1 MFNRFAIASC
11 AALIAAPALA
21 ETHALIMT
29 ISNYNVPGVAPLKGV
44 VEDAGSAKEIARR
57 LGVKERN
64 MVFLTDGQLT
74 HAGMAAAFDKL
85 QERIAPNDNVF
96 IYYSGHGGRALV
108 RDPEERC
115 GEALITVEG
124 YGFMDTDMEAKLKTL
139 SRKANKMVVF
149 LDACHSG
156 GVTTRAVG
164 ARFQGKYFPRSTAG
178 EACST
183 PVNVLKKSIG
193 VGTRSIGSGAQNYT
207 YIAAARDNE
216 VSLDEPGKGG
226 IATQAWLECVR
237 GRARDLDGSGA
248 ITADEIQTCAQD
260 LIDTKLRNVAGYTSH
275 HISIT
280 GNSRA
285 VLGFVDRQEPP
296 PVVVAPPP
304 APVASPAPTPAPV
317 ASPAPPPAPVANPA
331 PAPAPTPAPVATAPP
346 PPAPVAAAPP
356 PPPAPAG
363 PSPVNTLK
371 DIYAQR
377 DDRRVVTV
385 NMRDPKVRI
394 GRDKVEFT
402 VSSSHAGFLYLLM
415 VGSDG
420 KTFDML
426 FPNQLDR
433 SNQLE
438 VGQVLRLPRPNWEVV
453 AGGPPGTTQM
463 LAIVADAPRDFSKL
477 ALKPAGPF
485 SIVEAN
491 ALATRDIQLVTTQAP
506 SAAAE
511 ECAEQPAKRNLV
523 VARRCSNAFGAA
535 LVAVEELP

>member
-1 MFNRFAIASC
+1 MLKRSLVACSLAL
-11 AALIAAPALA
+11 AAGPALA

-44 VEDAGSAKEIARR
+44 QEDAGSAREIARR
-57 LGVKERN
+57 LGVRDSN
-64 MVFLTDGQLT
+64 MIFLTDGQLT
-74 HAGMAAAFDKL
+74 HAGMSAAFDRL

-124 YGFMDTDMEAKLKTL
+124 RGFMDTDIDAKLKLL

-156 GVTTRAVG
+156 GVTTRA
-164 ARFQGKYFPRSTAG
+164 AQTRFAAKYFPRSAPG

-183 PVNVLKKSIG
+183 PVNVLKRNIG
-193 VGTRSIGSGAQNYT
+193 AGTRSVGSGALNYT

-216 VSLDEPGKGG
+216 VSLDEPGRGG
-226 IATQAWLECVR
+226 VATQAWLECVR

-248 ITADEIQTCAQD
+248 ITADEIQICAQE
-260 LIDTKLRNVAGYTSH
+260 IINARLRNVPGFTPH

-280 GNSRA
+280 GNTRT
-285 VLGFVDRQEPP
+285 VLGFVDRQELP
-296 PVVVAPPP
+296 AAAP
-304 APVASPAPTPAPV
+304 APVAIPVPVPAPV
-317 ASPAPPPAPVANPA
+317 ATPAPPPAPVA
-331 PAPAPTPAPVATAPP
+331 VKP
-346 PPAPVAAAPP
+346 PPAP
-356 PPPAPAG
+356 PAVG
-363 PSPVNTLK
+363 PSPSNTLK

-377 DDRRVVTV
+377 DDRRVVSV
-385 NMRDPKVRI
+385 NMREQRIRI

-402 VSSSHAGFLYLLM
+402 VSSSHPGYLYILM

-420 KTFDML
+420 RTFDML
-426 FPNQLDR
+426 FPNALDR
-433 SNQLE
+433 ANQLE
-438 VGQVLRLPRPNWEVV
+438 AGQVVRLPRPNWEVV
-453 AGGPPGTTQM
+453 AGGPPGVVQL
-463 LAIVADAPRDFSKL
+463 LAMVTDAPRDFSKL

-491 ALATRDIQLVTTQAP
+491 ALATRDIQLVTMSTP
-506 SAAAE
+506 AAATE
-511 ECAEQPAKRNLV
+511 ECAEEPRKRNLV

-535 LVAVEELP
+535 LVEVEELP

>member
-1 MFNRFAIASC
+1 MFASVRGCFVAAGFALTAT
-11 AALIAAPALA
+11 AVLA

-29 ISNYNVPGVAPLKGV
+29 ISNYNVPGVSPLKGV

-57 LGVKERN
+57 LGVKESN
-64 MVFLTDGQLT
+64 MIFMTDGQLT
-74 HAGMAAAFDKL
+74 LAGMSGAFDRL

-124 YGFMDTDMEAKLKTL
+124 RGFMDTDMEAKLKTL

-156 GVTTRAVG
+156 GVTTRA
-164 ARFQGKYFPRSTAG
+164 ATSRFQAKYFPRSASG

-183 PVNVLKKSIG
+183 PVNVLKKNIG
-193 VGTRSIGSGAQNYT
+193 AGTRSIGSGAQNYT

-216 VSLDEPGKGG
+216 VSLDEPGRGG
-226 IATQAWLECVR
+226 VATQAWLECVR

-248 ITADEIQTCAQD
+248 ITADEIQACAQE
-260 LIDTKLRNVAGYTSH
+260 LIDTKLRNVPGYAAH

-296 PVVVAPPP
+296 PPAPAPVMTPVAVPVPVPVP
-304 APVASPAPTPAPV
+304 APVAAPV
-317 ASPAPPPAPVANPA
+317 V
-331 PAPAPTPAPVATAPP
+331 
-346 PPAPVAAAPP
+346 AAPP
-356 PPPAPAG
+356 PPPPAG

-385 NMRDPKVRI
+385 NMRGEKVRI

-438 VGQVLRLPRPNWEVV
+438 AGQVLRLPRPNWEVV

-491 ALATRDIQLVTTQAP
+491 ARAARDVQLVTMQAP

-511 ECAEQPAKRNLV
+511 ECADQSAKRNLA

>member
-1 MFNRFAIASC
+1 MFNRFAVASC
-11 AALIAAPALA
+11 AALLVTPALA

-29 ISNYNVPGVAPLKGV
+29 ISNYDVPGVAPLKGV
-44 VEDAGSAKEIARR
+44 AEDAGSAKEIARR
-57 LGVKERN
+57 LGVKESN
-64 MVFLTDGQLT
+64 MIFMTDRQLT
-74 HAGMAAAFDKL
+74 HAGMSAAFDRL
-85 QERIAPNDNVF
+85 QDRIAPNDNVF
-96 IYYSGHGGRALV
+96 IYYSGHGGRALM

-115 GEALITVEG
+115 GEALITSEG
-124 YGFMDTDMEAKLKTL
+124 RGFMDTDMEAKLKTL
-139 SRKANKMVVF
+139 SRKANRMMVF

-156 GVTTRAVG
+156 GVTTRA
-164 ARFQGKYFPRSTAG
+164 ATSRFQAKYFPRSLSG

-183 PVNVLKKSIG
+183 PVNVLKKNIG
-193 VGTRSIGSGAQNYT
+193 AGTRSVGSGAQNYT

-216 VSLDEPGKGG
+216 VSLDEPGRGG
-226 IATQAWLECVR
+226 VATQAWLECVR

-248 ITADEIQTCAQD
+248 ITADEIQACAQD
-260 LIDTKLRNVAGYTSH
+260 LIDTKLRNVAGFTSH

-296 PVVVAPPP
+296 PPAPAPVVAPVAVPVPAPVP
-304 APVASPAPTPAPV
+304 APVA
-317 ASPAPPPAPVANPA
+317 
-331 PAPAPTPAPVATAPP
+331 APAPTPAPVAPAPAATPAPP
-346 PPAPVAAAPP
+346 AAPVAATPPSPP
-356 PPPAPAG
+356 PPAG

-385 NMRDPKVRI
+385 NMREQKVRI

-402 VSSSHAGFLYLLM
+402 VSSSHAGYLYLLM

-420 KTFDML
+420 RTFDML

-438 VGQVLRLPRPNWEVV
+438 GGQVLRLPRPNWEVM

-491 ALATRDIQLVTTQAP
+491 ALATRDIQLVTMQAP

>member
-1 MFNRFAIASC
+1 MAV
-11 AALIAAPALA
+11 PALA

-29 ISNYNVPGVAPLKGV
+29 ISVYDVPGVPPLKGV
-44 VEDAGSAKEIARR
+44 AEDAASAKEIARR
-57 LGVKERN
+57 LGVKDEN
-64 MVFLTDGQLT
+64 MIFMTDRQLT
-74 HAGMAAAFDKL
+74 HAGMDAAFDRL

-108 RDPEERC
+108 RDPDERC
-115 GEALITVEG
+115 GEALITNEG
-124 YGFMDTDMEAKLKTL
+124 RGFMDTDMEAKLKTL

-156 GVTTRAVG
+156 GVTTRA
-164 ARFQGKYFPRSTAG
+164 AASRFQAKYFPRSVSG

-183 PVNVLKKSIG
+183 PVNVLKKNIG
-193 VGTRSIGSGAQNYT
+193 AGTRSVGSGAQNYT

-216 VSLDEPGKGG
+216 VSLDEPGRGG
-226 IATQAWLECVR
+226 VATQAWLECVR

-248 ITADEIQTCAQD
+248 ITADEIQACAQG
-260 LIDTKLRNVAGYTSH
+260 LIDTKLRNVPGYSAH

-296 PVVVAPPP
+296 PAAPAPVVAPV
-304 APVASPAPTPAPV
+304 AVPVPVPAPT
-317 ASPAPPPAPVANPA
+317 
-331 PAPAPTPAPVATAPP
+331 
-346 PPAPVAAAPP
+346 
-356 PPPAPAG
+356 
-363 PSPVNTLK
+363 NTLK

-377 DDRRVVTV
+377 DDRRLVTID
-385 NMRDPKVRI
+385 MREQKVRI

-402 VSSSHAGFLYLLM
+402 VSSSHAGYLYLLM

-438 VGQVLRLPRPNWEVV
+438 VGQVLRLPRPNWQVV

-491 ALATRDIQLVTTQAP
+491 ALATRDIQLVTMQAP
-506 SAAAE
+506 SAAGE
-511 ECAEQPAKRNLV
+511 ECAEQPAKRNLA

>member
-1 MFNRFAIASC
+1 MLNRFFAFAC
-11 AALIAAPALA
+11 ALMAMPALA

-29 ISNYNVPGVAPLKGV
+29 ISNYDVPGVPPLKGV
-44 VEDAGSAKEIARR
+44 AEDAASAREIARR
-57 LGVKERN
+57 LGVKDAN
-64 MVFLTDGQLT
+64 MLFLTDKQLS
-74 HAGMAAAFDKL
+74 HAGMNAAFDRL

-124 YGFMDTDMEAKLKTL
+124 RGFMDSDIEAKLKTL
-139 SRKANKMVVF
+139 SRRANKMVVF

-156 GVTTRAVG
+156 GVTTRA
-164 ARFQGKYFPRSTAG
+164 ASPRFAAKYFPRSSSA

-183 PVNVLKKSIG
+183 PVNVLKKNIG
-193 VGTRSIGSGAQNYT
+193 MGTRSVGSGAQNYT

-216 VSLDEPGKGG
+216 VSLDEPGRGG
-226 IATQAWLECVR
+226 VATQAWLECVR

-248 ITADEIQTCAQD
+248 ITADEIQSCAQD
-260 LIDTKLRNVAGYTSH
+260 LIDAKLRNVPGYSPH
-275 HISIT
+275 HISII

-285 VLGFVDRQEPP
+285 VLGFVDRQDPP
-296 PVVVAPPP
+296 PPAAAP
-304 APVASPAPTPAPV
+304 APVAVPAPTPAPV
-317 ASPAPPPAPVANPA
+317 STPAPPPAPVANPA
-331 PAPAPTPAPVATAPP
+331 PAPAPTPAPVAVATPPPP
-346 PPAPVAAAPP
+346 PPAPV
-356 PPPAPAG
+356 G
-363 PSPVNTLK
+363 PSPFNTLK

-385 NMRDPKVRI
+385 NMRDAKVRI

-402 VSSSHAGFLYLLM
+402 VSSTHPGYLYVLM

-420 KTFDML
+420 RTFDML
-426 FPNQLDR
+426 FPNALDR
-433 SNQLE
+433 SNDLQA
-438 VGQVLRLPRPNWEVV
+438 GQVLRLPRPNWEVT
-453 AGGPPGTTQM
+453 AGGPAGVTQL

-485 SIVEAN
+485 SIVEASV
-491 ALATRDIQLVTTQAP
+491 LATRDIQLVTMQAP

-511 ECAEQPAKRNLV
+511 ECADEPRKRNLV
-523 VARRCSNAFGAA
+523 LARRCSNAFGAA

>member
-1 MFNRFAIASC
+1 MPIRLIAIAC
-11 AALIAAPALA
+11 ALMTTSALA

-29 ISNYNVPGVAPLKGV
+29 ISNYAVPGVAPLKGV
-44 VEDAGSAKEIARR
+44 VEDASSAKEIARR
-57 LGVKERN
+57 LGVREAN
-64 MVFLTDGQLT
+64 MIFLSDGQLT
-74 HAGMAAAFDKL
+74 HAGMNAAFDRL
-85 QERIAPNDNVF
+85 HERIAPNDNVF

-108 RDPEERC
+108 RDPDERC

-124 YGFMDTDMEAKLKTL
+124 RGFMDTDIEAKLKTL
-139 SRKANKMVVF
+139 SRRANKMVVF

-156 GVTTRAVG
+156 GATTRAASSPG
-164 ARFQGKYFPRSTAG
+164 AASSRFQAKYFPRSAPG

-183 PVNVLKKSIG
+183 PVNVLKKNIG
-193 VGTRSIGSGAQNYT
+193 AGTRSAGSGALNYT

-216 VSLDEPGKGG
+216 VSLDEPGRGG
-226 IATQAWLECVR
+226 VATQAWLECVR

-248 ITADEIQTCAQD
+248 ITADEIQSCAQD
-260 LIDTKLRNVAGYTSH
+260 LINAKLRNVPGYAAH

-285 VLGFVDRQEPP
+285 VLGFVERQEPP
-296 PVVVAPPP
+296 P
-304 APVASPAPTPAPV
+304 
-317 ASPAPPPAPVANPA
+317 PA
-331 PAPAPTPAPVATAPP
+331 PAPAATRPP
-346 PPAPVAAAPP
+346 PPTAP
-356 PPPAPAG
+356 PAG

-385 NMRDPKVRI
+385 NMREQKVRI
-394 GRDKVEFT
+394 GRDKVEFS
-402 VSSSHAGFLYLLM
+402 VSSSHPGYLYLLM

-438 VGQVLRLPRPNWEVV
+438 AGEALRLPRANWEVV
-453 AGGPPGTTQM
+453 AGGPPGTTQL
-463 LAIVADAPRDFSKL
+463 LAIVADAPRDFSRL

-485 SIVEAN
+485 SIVEAST
-491 ALATRDIQLVTTQAP
+491 AATRDIQLATMQAP
-506 SAAAE
+506 GAAAD
-511 ECAEQPAKRNLV
+511 ECADAKRNLV
-523 VARRCSNAFGAA
+523 LARRCSNAFGAA
-535 LVAVEELP
+535 LVAVEELQ

>member
-1 MFNRFAIASC
+1 MFNRFALASC
-11 AALIAAPALA
+11 AALIAVPALA

-29 ISNYNVPGVAPLKGV
+29 ISIYDVPGVAPLKGV
-44 VEDAGSAKEIARR
+44 AEDGASAKEIARR
-57 LGVKERN
+57 LGVKEAN
-64 MVFLTDGQLT
+64 MVFMTDRQLT
-74 HAGMAAAFDKL
+74 HAGMSAAFDRL

-108 RDPEERC
+108 HDPEERC
-115 GEALITVEG
+115 GEALITSEG
-124 YGFMDTDMEAKLKTL
+124 RGFMDTDMEAKLKAL

-156 GVTTRAVG
+156 GVTTRAV
-164 ARFQGKYFPRSTAG
+164 ASRFQAKYFPRSISG

-183 PVNVLKKSIG
+183 PVNVLKKNIG
-193 VGTRSIGSGAQNYT
+193 AGTRSIGSGAQNYT

-216 VSLDEPGKGG
+216 VSLDEPGRGG
-226 IATQAWLECVR
+226 VATQAWLECVR

-248 ITADEIQTCAQD
+248 ITADEVQTCAQD
-260 LIDTKLRNVAGYTSH
+260 LIDTKLRNVAGYTAH

-296 PVVVAPPP
+296 PAAP
-304 APVASPAPTPAPV
+304 APVATPVVVPVPVAVPAPIAE
-317 ASPAPPPAPVANPA
+317 PA
-331 PAPAPTPAPVATAPP
+331 PAPAPTPAPVAVTPPP
-346 PPAPVAAAPP
+346 PPAP
-356 PPPAPAG
+356 PAG

-385 NMRDPKVRI
+385 SMREQSVRI

-402 VSSSHAGFLYLLM
+402 ISSSHAGYLYLLM

-438 VGQVLRLPRPNWEVV
+438 VGQVLRLPRPNWEVM

-491 ALATRDIQLVTTQAP
+491 ALATRDIQLVTMQAP

-523 VARRCSNAFGAA
+523 TARRCSNAFGAA
-535 LVAVEELP
+535 LVAVEEVLEQR

>member
-1 MFNRFAIASC
+1 MFNRFAVASC
-11 AALIAAPALA
+11 AALIAVPALA

-29 ISNYNVPGVAPLKGV
+29 ISDYDVPGVPPLKGV
-44 VEDAGSAKEIARR
+44 AEDAGSAKEIARR
-57 LGVKERN
+57 LGVKESN
-64 MVFLTDGQLT
+64 MIFMTNRQLT
-74 HAGMAAAFDKL
+74 HAGMDAAFDRL
-85 QERIAPNDNVF
+85 HERIAPNDNVF

-124 YGFMDTDMEAKLKTL
+124 RGYMDTDMEAKLKTL
-139 SRKANKMVVF
+139 SRKANRMVVF

-156 GVTTRAVG
+156 GATTRA
-164 ARFQGKYFPRSTAG
+164 AASRFQAKYFPRSASG

-183 PVNVLKKSIG
+183 PVNVLKKNIG
-193 VGTRSIGSGAQNYT
+193 AGTRSIGSGAQNYT

-216 VSLDEPGKGG
+216 VSLDEPGRGG
-226 IATQAWLECVR
+226 VATQAWLECVR

-248 ITADEIQTCAQD
+248 ITADEIQSCAQG
-260 LIDTKLRNVAGYTSH
+260 LIDAKLRNVPGYTSH

-285 VLGFVDRQEPP
+285 VLGFVDQREPP
-296 PVVVAPPP
+296 P
-304 APVASPAPTPAPV
+304 AS
-317 ASPAPPPAPVANPA
+317 
-331 PAPAPTPAPVATAPP
+331 
-346 PPAPVAAAPP
+346 
-356 PPPAPAG
+356 

-377 DDRRVVTV
+377 DDRRVVTL
-385 NMRDPKVRI
+385 NMREQKVRI

-402 VSSSHAGFLYLLM
+402 VTSSHPGYLYLLM
-415 VGSDG
+415 IGSDG
-420 KTFDML
+420 RTFDML
-426 FPNQLDR
+426 FPNRLDR

-438 VGQVLRLPRPNWEVV
+438 VGQVLRLPRPSWQVV

-485 SIVEAN
+485 SIVAAN
-491 ALATRDIQLVTTQAP
+491 AGSTKDVQLVTLQAP

-511 ECAEQPAKRNLV
+511 ECADHAKRNLV
-523 VARRCSNAFGAA
+523 VAQRCSNAFGAA
-535 LVAVEELP
+535 LVELVEYQ

>member
-1 MFNRFAIASC
+1 MLLNRFIAATV
-11 AALIAAPALA
+11 AALIAVPAAA

-29 ISNYNVPGVAPLKGV
+29 ISNYDVPGVQPLKGV
-44 VEDAGSAKEIARR
+44 AEDAASAKEIARR
-57 LGVKERN
+57 LGVKDAN
-64 MVFLTDGQLT
+64 MIFLKDRELS
-74 HAGMAAAFDKL
+74 HAGMGAAFDRL

-108 RDPEERC
+108 QDPVDRC
-115 GEALITVEG
+115 AEALITVEG
-124 YGFMDTDMEAKLKTL
+124 RGFMDTDMEAKLKTL
-139 SRKANKMVVF
+139 SHKANKMVVF

-164 ARFQGKYFPRSTAG
+164 SRFQAKYYPRSASS

-183 PVNVLKKSIG
+183 PVNVLKKNIG
-193 VGTRSIGSGAQNYT
+193 AGTRSIGSGAQNYT

-216 VSLDEPGKGG
+216 VSLDEPGRGG
-226 IATQAWLECVR
+226 VATQAWVECVR

-248 ITADEIQTCAQD
+248 ITADEVQSCAQD
-260 LIDTKLRNVAGYTSH
+260 LIDAKLRNVVGFTAH

-296 PVVVAPPP
+296 PAAPAP
-304 APVASPAPTPAPV
+304 APVATPVVAPVPVPAPIA
-317 ASPAPPPAPVANPA
+317 A
-331 PAPAPTPAPVATAPP
+331 PAPAPTPTPVAVT
-346 PPAPVAAAPP
+346 PP
-356 PPPAPAG
+356 PPPATPPAG

-385 NMRDPKVRI
+385 SLRDPKVKI

-402 VSSSHAGFLYLLM
+402 VTSTHAGYLYLLM

-420 KTFDML
+420 RTFDML

-438 VGQVLRLPRPNWEVV
+438 VGQVLRLPRPNWEVT
-453 AGGPPGTTQM
+453 AGGPPGATQL

-491 ALATRDIQLVTTQAP
+491 ALATRDIQLVTMQAP
-506 SAAAE
+506 SAAAP
-511 ECAEQPAKRNLV
+511 ECEDQPQKRNLV

-535 LVAVEELP
+535 LVTVEELP